1 MKHSPWFTALIVLSL
16 ALSSV
21 PALRGQ
27 AVQPATAPPTPSSID
42 NNPTVMLLRQGH
54 SDGVRAKAASDLG
67 KEGNPATIPALA
79 GALTDPSA
87 KVRREVVLALGQF
100 HQTGVLPP
108 LIQATKDLDG
118 DVRALAVQSLVGYY
132 SGVAPSTG
140 LTGFM
145 RRNVERVKGHFEA
158 DDTKIDPGLAVD
170 PQVVTALIA
179 TLKDTRSAQA
189 SRQAAKGLGTLGAK
203 SAVPDLV
210 TAAHSS
216 DTDLA
221 REALNALAKIKDLS
235 AGPKLV
241 DLVDSPNKDV
251 KRDACVTVGILR
263 TNEALPK
270 LQSVF
275 ESSADQKDKVAALQ
289 GLAYLGQK
297 VSVPLFIKA
306 LWSEDK
312 EKNLRQAAAEGLAR
326 AADPQSLG
334 ELEKAVSVEKDA
346 EVKLAI
352 EFAIT
357 ALDKQDYLSSLVSEL
372 GSKTRGDV
380 ARAYLTELARNP
392 AFLPRLY
399 PYLQNQDAG
408 VRKRLCTVL
417 MYSGDQSSLEPLDR
431 LSHDPDNGVAAQAMR
446 AKRAIR
452 ARVEAETPPPKP

>member
-1 MKHSPWFTALIVLSL
+1 
-16 ALSSV
+16 
-21 PALRGQ
+21 
-27 AVQPATAPPTPSSID
+27 
-42 NNPTVMLLRQGH
+42 MLLRQGH
-54 SDGVRAKAASDLG
+54 SDGVRAKAARDLG

-79 GALTDPSA
+79 GALSDPSA
-87 KVRREVVLALGQF
+87 KVRREVVSALAQF
-100 HQTGVLPP
+100 HQAEVLPP

-118 DVRALAVQSLVGYY
+118 DVRVLGVQSLAGYY
-132 SGVAPSTG
+132 SGVTPSAG
-140 LTGFM
+140 LTGFVKK
-145 RRNVERVKGHFEA
+145 NVQRVKGHFEA
-158 DDTKIDPGLAVD
+158 DDTKIDPGVAVD
-170 PQVVTALIA
+170 PQVITALIA
-179 TLKDTRSAQA
+179 TLKDTRSMQA
-189 SRQAAKGLGTLGAK
+189 SREAARGLGTLVAK

-221 REALNALAKIKDLS
+221 REALNALAKIKDRS
-235 AGPKLV
+235 AGPQLV

-270 LQSVF
+270 LQSLF
-275 ESSADQKDKVAALQ
+275 ESSPDQKDRVAAIQ
-289 GLAYLGQK
+289 GLAYLGEK
-297 VSVPLFIKA
+297 VSVPLFTKA
-306 LWSEDK
+306 LWSED
-312 EKNLRQAAAEGLAR
+312 KNLRQAAAEGMAR

-357 ALDKQDYLSSLVSEL
+357 ALGKQDYLSSLVSEL

-380 ARAYLTELARNP
+380 ARAYLTELARDP

-399 PYLQNQDAG
+399 PYLQSQDAG
-408 VRKRLCTVL
+408 VRKRLCTIL

-431 LSHDPDNGVAAQAMR
+431 VSHDPDSDVAAQALR

-452 ARVEAETPPPKP
+452 VRLEAETPPPKS